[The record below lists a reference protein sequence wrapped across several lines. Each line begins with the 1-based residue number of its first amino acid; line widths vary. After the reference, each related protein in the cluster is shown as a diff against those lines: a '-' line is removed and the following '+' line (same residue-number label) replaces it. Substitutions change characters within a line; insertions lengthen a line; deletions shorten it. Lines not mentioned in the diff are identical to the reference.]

1 MIKNIHVQIRAQIF
15 SIAIDY
21 ISAKRDALNNEIFYS
36 CHYLHICNFRTISV
50 YRVVK
55 DVVC

>member
-1 MIKNIHVQIRAQIF
+1 MIKNIHVQIRAQTF

-21 ISAKRDALNNEIFYS
+21 MDALNNEIFYS
-36 CHYLHICNFRTISV
+36 YYYLHIRISRTISV